1 MPPYS
6 ADVRLRIL
14 VQLEI
19 LRIQRDRLKKLT
31 WDTHCERKRVN
42 PAEPDDAD
50 FFKMWA
56 LTPDG
61 VLFAKSIQATKKLS
75 KILNHPHTSLNSIEA
90 ALHQSEG
97 AILRG
102 VFDFPTELTE
112 EQMAELLFEL
122 HRGTDYPGGL

>member
-6 ADVRLRIL
+6 DDVRLRIL
-14 VQLEI
+14 VRCEI
-19 LRIQRDRLKKLT
+19 LRIQRDRLKKLA
-31 WDTHCERKRVN
+31 WDTHCESKKFN
-42 PAEPDDAD
+42 PAEPNDAD

-61 VLFAKSIQATKKLS
+61 VLFAKSIQAELKLS

-97 AILRG
+97 AILPE
-102 VFDFPTELTE
+102 VFGFPTELTE
-112 EQMAELLFEL
+112 EQMAELLFEIQ
-122 HRGTDYPGGL
+122 RGGV